1 MLSEFV
7 QSVKDAASE
16 TMSGIHT
23 ALPGEIVAVD
33 FNTGTATVIPRMKL
47 RTPSGQRIDFPQ
59 ISGVPICIPQGAGQS
74 ATIAFP
80 VNPGDGCLII
90 IAEQSLDLFMY
101 NRDTETTLPFDL
113 TNAICIP
120 GLFPIVSPML
130 AQACAS
136 GSVIVCAGGGTLSVG
151 SGGVSI
157 TGSLTVSGDVTAGG
171 VSLKSHTHTA
181 PADGGTTSGP
191 S

>member
-33 FNTGTATVIPRMKL
+33 FNTGTATVIPKMKL
-47 RTPSGQRIDFPQ
+47 RTPGGQRIDFPQ
-59 ISGVPICIPQGAGQS
+59 ISGVPICIPQGARQS

-120 GLFPIVSPML
+120 GLFPMVSPML
-130 AQACAS
+130 AQACSS
-136 GSVIVCAGGGTLSVG
+136 GSVIVSAGGGTLIVG